1 MKNPFKLLDKR
12 DWIVYVISLVVVIA
26 SNVAT
31 LQFDALNFFS
41 TIIGVTALI
50 FIAKG
55 NVWGQILS
63 VIFCTLY
70 GIISLRFR
78 YYGEMITYLG
88 MSLPIAIFSIV
99 TWVKNPYKKG
109 ENVVKIRK
117 FTLFEGVMMLLL
129 AVGVTFAFYFIL
141 RAFNTPNLIVSTLSV
156 ITSFCA
162 AYLMLRR
169 ITYYAIAYALNDI
182 ILIILWVLATIENI
196 IYLPVV
202 ACFLIFLLNDLYAF
216 VSWRV
221 REKYQLKESEK
232 KDK

>member
-31 LQFDALNFFS
+31 LQFDVLNFFS

-117 FTLFEGVMMLLL
+117 FTLFEGVIMLLL

-221 REKYQLKESEK
+221 REKFQLKESEK

>member
-31 LQFDALNFFS
+31 LQFDVLNFFS

-63 VIFCTLY
+63 VVFCTLY

-99 TWVKNPYKKG
+99 TWAKNPYKKG

-141 RAFNTPNLIVSTLSV
+141 RALNTPNLIVSTLSV

>member
-1 MKNPFKLLDKR
+1 MKNPFKLLDKK
-12 DWIVYVISLVVVIA
+12 DWVVYIISLVVVIA
-26 SNVAT
+26 SNVVT

-41 TIIGVTALI
+41 TVIGVTALI

-63 VIFCTLY
+63 VVFCALY

-88 MSLPIAIFSIV
+88 MSMPIAVFSII
-99 TWVKNPYKKG
+99 TWLKNPYKKG
-109 ENVVKIRK
+109 EGVVKIRK
-117 FTLFEGVMMLLL
+117 FTFFECVIMLLIAIGV
-129 AVGVTFAFYFIL
+129 AVGFYFVL
-141 RAFNTPNLIVSTLSV
+141 RVFDTPNLIISTISV
-156 ITSFCA
+156 TTSFCA

-169 ITYYAIAYALNDI
+169 ISYYAIAYALNDI

-216 VSWRV
+216 ISWKA
-221 REKYQLKESEK
+221 REKYQLKENK
-232 KDK
+232 KKAG

>member
-1 MKNPFKLLDKR
+1 MKNPFKLLDKK
-12 DWIVYVISLVVVIA
+12 DWIVYIISLVVVIA
-26 SNVAT
+26 SNVVT

-41 TIIGVTALI
+41 TVIGVTALI

-63 VIFCTLY
+63 VVFCALY

-88 MSLPIAIFSIV
+88 MSMPIAVFSII
-99 TWVKNPYKKG
+99 TWLKNPYKKG
-109 ENVVKIRK
+109 EGVVKIRK
-117 FTLFEGVMMLLL
+117 FTFLEGVIMLLI
-129 AVGVTFAFYFIL
+129 AIGVTVGFYFVL
-141 RAFNTPNLIVSTLSV
+141 RVFDTPNLIISTISV
-156 ITSFCA
+156 TTSFCA

-169 ITYYAIAYALNDI
+169 ISYYAIAYALNDI

-216 VSWRV
+216 ISWKA
-221 REKYQLKESEK
+221 REKYQLKENKK
-232 KDK
+232 KDS